1 MAEEGSGQYVQVEH
15 QSNAGKWILIVV
27 AILAVAGFGY
37 AQYMS
42 HLQIQALSQGLSAS
56 QAQVKEL
63 QNRMQTAEAQ
73 EETLARDAGM
83 TKKQLAQ
90 RAAALQA
97 EQRAAE
103 SRIEQEQKAQISAV
117 SGEITGVKT
126 DVGGVRTDVAST
138 KADLE
143 ATKAKL
149 QGTIGD
155 LGMQSGLIAHTQS
168 DLEVLKHKGDR
179 NYYEF
184 TLLKGAKPQP
194 VVDREPAAQE
204 GRCKER
210 QVHDECHRGRQDD
223 RKEGPQRR
231 RAHSVLF
238 GTRSPAVRV
247 GGVDCGQEQGHGIF
261 EHAEKCSRAGDG
273 ELTLH
278 HERSVLSRRPRAC
291 CRSYVRTG
299 VIYLLV
305 LIGVRLSGKRE
316 VGQMTPFDLTL
327 LLLLSNSVQNAMTGP
342 DTSLLGG
349 AVAAATLL
357 ILNYLVADV
366 SGGSRR
372 LRRLIQ
378 GQPSLLVHDGQI
390 IESHMAR
397 EHVSMDELHRALREH
412 GISSCDQVA
421 LAVLEVDGSIS
432 CLKYDEIKQDAST
445 HLVRRRFIQKKS

>member
-1 MAEEGSGQYVQVEH
+1 MAEEGSGHYVQVEH

-27 AILAVAGFGY
+27 AILAVAGFAY

-42 HLQIQALSQGLSAS
+42 HLQIQTLSQGLSAS

-117 SGEITGVKT
+117 SGEISGVKT

-138 KADLE
+138 RADLD

-155 LGMQSGLIAHTQS
+155 LGVQSGLIAHTQS

-194 VVDREPAAQE
+194 VATVSLQLKKADVKKGKFTMNVTA
-204 GRCKER
+204 
-210 QVHDECHRGRQDD
+210 DD
-223 RKEGPQRR
+223 RTIEKKDRNVAEPIQFYSGRD
-231 RAHSVLF
+231 HLLF
-238 GTRSPAVRV
+238 ELVVWT
-247 GGVDCGQEQGHGIF
+247 VDKNKATGY
-261 EHAEKCSRAGDG
+261 
-273 ELTLH
+273 
-278 HERSVLSRRPRAC
+278 LS
-291 CRSYVRTG
+291 
-299 VIYLLV
+299 
-305 LIGVRLSGKRE
+305 
-316 VGQMTPFDLTL
+316 TPK
-327 LLLLSNSVQNAMTGP
+327 NAPVPVT
-342 DTSLLGG
+342 
-349 AVAAATLL
+349 A
-357 ILNYLVADV
+357 N
-366 SGGSRR
+366 
-372 LRRLIQ
+372 
-378 GQPSLLVHDGQI
+378 
-390 IESHMAR
+390 
-397 EHVSMDELHRALREH
+397 
-412 GISSCDQVA
+412 
-421 LAVLEVDGSIS
+421 
-432 CLKYDEIKQDAST
+432 
-445 HLVRRRFIQKKS
+445 